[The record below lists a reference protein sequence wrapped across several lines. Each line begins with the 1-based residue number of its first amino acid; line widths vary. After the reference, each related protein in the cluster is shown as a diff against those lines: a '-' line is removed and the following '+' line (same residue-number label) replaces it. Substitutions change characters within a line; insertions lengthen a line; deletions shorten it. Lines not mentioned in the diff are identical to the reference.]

1 MPDEL
6 IATCRACEGTELT
19 PAFRLPGE
27 DPWVFCGDGEGRGGC
42 GLLQRGT
49 AGGLGPVPM
58 RPGLS
63 WTERHRL
70 RAATHQALEML
81 TTRDGAALA
90 VCAEAGCQDGAL
102 AETLPRWI
110 APVCID
116 AGLAATGPREWGTG
130 VAADFATEEGQAA
143 LTRAAGHERYD
154 LVTVIG
160 ALEEA
165 DDPLALMMRVAQRL
179 AEDGVGVIETP
190 YAALALTRTLPSAF
204 HERARAVYMLSVLE
218 RIVRAAG
225 LRIVRGLMTETSGGS
240 IRLFV
245 VHQGYAGHDYDPWQD
260 DLARLWDEEASLA
273 LHGRQPY
280 RAFAARQAERA
291 GAARDMAA
299 GMAARFEH
307 AYALDGGI
315 RMEAALRGA
324 GLNADHVTAV
334 VGDAPM
340 RLGGH
345 LIETVSEDAARAA
358 PPDAVIAPAWR
369 RREALEQ
376 WHGFVMEGGKLI
388 FVEPEL
394 QVIDAA
400 SYPTELGRA
409 LAVTDGPGSVES
421 LRAALS
427 AMRGP
432 QISLVAGKRA

>member
-1 MPDEL
+1 MPQEL
-6 IATCRACEGTELT
+6 IATCRACEGTEIS

-49 AGGLGPVPM
+49 PVADGPAPA
-58 RPGLS
+58 RPAPS

-70 RAATHQALEML
+70 RAATHQALEMM
-81 TTRDGAALA
+81 TTRDGTALD
-90 VCAEAGCQDGAL
+90 VCAPGGCQDGAL

-110 APVCID
+110 APVCMD
-116 AGLAATGPREWGTG
+116 EALDRDGPMGWGTG
-130 VAADFATEEGQAA
+130 LAADFATARGQAA
-143 LTRAAGHERYD
+143 LDAAGYERFD
-154 LVTVIG
+154 LITAIG
-160 ALEEA
+160 VLEETN
-165 DDPLALMMRVAQRL
+165 DPLAMMMRIARRL
-179 AEDGVGVIETP
+179 AEDGVAVVETP

-204 HERARAVYMLSVLE
+204 HDRAEAVFMLSVLE

-225 LRIVRGLMTETSGGS
+225 LKIVRGLMSESAGGS
-240 IRLFV
+240 IRLFL
-245 VHQGYAGHDYDPWQD
+245 VHEGYAGHDYAPWTA

-291 GAARDMAA
+291 ASVAAMAF

-307 AYALDGGI
+307 AYALDGGA
-315 RMEAALRGA
+315 RVEAALRGA
-324 GLNADHVTAV
+324 GLTADHVTAV
-334 VGDAPM
+334 VGTAPI
-340 RLGGH
+340 RLGGQR
-345 LIETVSEDAARAA
+345 IEAVAEDAARDA
-358 PPDAVIAPAWR
+358 PPDAIIAPAWR

-376 WHGFVMEGGKLI
+376 WHGFVMEGGRLVFI
-388 FVEPEL
+388 EPEL

-400 SYPTELGRA
+400 SYPAELGRA

-432 QISLVAGKRA
+432 QISLVAERRQA

>member
-1 MPDEL
+1 MTAEL
-6 IATCRACEGTELT
+6 LATCRACEGTELT
-19 PAFRLPGE
+19 AAFRLPGE
-27 DPWVFCGDGEGRGGC
+27 APWVFCGDGEGQGGC

-49 AGGLGPVPM
+49 PGPHGPVPM

-70 RAATHQALEML
+70 RAATQQALEML

-90 VCAEAGCQDGAL
+90 VCAEGDCQDGAL

-110 APVCID
+110 EPVCID
-116 AGLAATGPREWGTG
+116 AGLGTTGPRSWGTG
-130 VAADFATEEGQAA
+130 VAASFTTEAGQQA
-143 LTRAAGHERYD
+143 LSAAGYERFD

-165 DDPLALMMRVAQRL
+165 EDPLALVMRVAQRL

-204 HERARAVYMLSVLE
+204 HGQARAVYMLSVLE

-225 LRIVRGLMTETSGGS
+225 LKIVRGLMTESAGGS

-245 VHQGYAGHDYDPWQD
+245 AHQGYDGHDYGPWTD

-291 GAARDMAA
+291 RDAGAMAE
-299 GMAARFEH
+299 GMARAFEH
-307 AYALDGGI
+307 AYVLDGGA
-315 RMEAALRGA
+315 RVEAMLRAA
-324 GLNADHVTAV
+324 GLTADHVTAV
-334 VGDAPM
+334 VGTVPV
-340 RLGGH
+340 RLGGE
-345 LIETVSEDAARAA
+345 LIETVTEDAARDA
-358 PPDAVIAPAWR
+358 PPDAVIAPPWR

-376 WHGFVMEGGKLI
+376 WHAYVQEGGRLV
-388 FVEPEL
+388 FLEPEL
-394 QVIDAA
+394 SVIDAA
-400 SYPTELGRA
+400 SYPAELGRA

-432 QISLVAGKRA
+432 QISLVASKSA

>member
-1 MPDEL
+1 MTKEL

-19 PAFRLPGE
+19 TAFRLPGE
-27 DPWVFCGDGEGRGGC
+27 DPWVFCGDGEGKGGC
-42 GLLQRGT
+42 GLLQRQTPGCC
-49 AGGLGPVPM
+49 GPVPA
-58 RPGLS
+58 RPALS

-81 TTRDGAALA
+81 TTRDGAALDI
-90 VCAEAGCQDGAL
+90 CAPGACRDGVL

-110 APVCID
+110 EPVCVD
-116 AGLAATGPREWGTG
+116 TALTDTGPRGWGVG
-130 VAADFATEEGQAA
+130 VAEDFLTDGGQSA
-143 LTRAAGHERYD
+143 LDALGYD
-154 LVTVIG
+154 RFDLITVIG

-165 DDPLALMMRVAQRL
+165 DDPLALMMRVARRL
-179 AEDGVGVIETP
+179 AEDGVAVVETP

-204 HERARAVYMLSVLE
+204 NDRTNAVYMLSVLE

-225 LRIVRGLMTETSGGS
+225 LKVVRGLMTETAGGA
-240 IRLFV
+240 IRLFLT
-245 VHQGYAGHDYDPWQD
+245 HADYDGHEYAPWTD

-280 RAFAARQAERA
+280 RAFAARHGERA
-291 GAARDMAA
+291 RAAAAMAA
-299 GMAARFEH
+299 QMAERFEH
-307 AYALDGGI
+307 AYALDGGP
-315 RMEAALRGA
+315 RVEAALRGA
-324 GLNADHVTAV
+324 GLSSSHITAIVGTAPVTL
-334 VGDAPM
+334 D
-340 RLGGH
+340 GH
-345 LIETVSEDAARAA
+345 LVETITEDVARDA
-358 PPDAVIAPAWR
+358 PPDVIIAPAWR

-376 WHGFVMEGGKLI
+376 WHDFVMEGGRLVFI
-388 FVEPEL
+388 EPEL

-432 QISLVAGKRA
+432 QISLVAEKRA